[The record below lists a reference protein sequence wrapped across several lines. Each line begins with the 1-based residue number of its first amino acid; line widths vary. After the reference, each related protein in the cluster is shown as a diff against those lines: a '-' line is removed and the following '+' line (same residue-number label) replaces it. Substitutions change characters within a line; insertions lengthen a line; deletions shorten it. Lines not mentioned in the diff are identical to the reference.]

1 MSGPFRFLTT
11 GESHG
16 GALVSIIDGVPA
28 GLPLT
33 ESHIDEDPRA
43 VEEIRRNDDTYLASL
58 KTW

>member
-1 MSGPFRFLTT
+1 MSGPFRFLTA

-16 GALVSIIDGVPA
+16 GALVTVIDGVPT

-33 ESHIDEDPRA
+33 ESHINEDSRA
-43 VEEIRRNDDTYLASL
+43 VDEIRRNDDTYLASL